1 MRRERSELE
10 SERKR
15 GLPVSDSLA
24 IEIPIFKVTPI
35 GTEGV
40 HVSRRGYPDSH
51 IRGSSRKGEMINMSK
66 REYCYF
72 YEGSLFNT
80 TQTNTISN
88 KLLTC
93 HA

>member
-66 REYCYF
+66 REYYYYF
-72 YEGSLFNT
+72 YEVLYLKYKT
-80 TQTNTISN
+80 HKQIR
-88 KLLTC
+88 
-93 HA
+93 